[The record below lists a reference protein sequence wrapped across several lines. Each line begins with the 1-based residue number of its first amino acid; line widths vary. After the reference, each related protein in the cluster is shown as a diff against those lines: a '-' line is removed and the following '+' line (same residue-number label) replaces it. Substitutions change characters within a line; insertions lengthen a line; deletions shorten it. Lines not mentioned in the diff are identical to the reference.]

1 MDTVSILVKLT
12 SNIFEMFCMPLTIL
26 YIIGES
32 PDYFS
37 QLIDKLFSAEKK
49 PITPSKMMHFFIT
62 MLINLISDSRNV
74 CDTCMTNC
82 CSICFDP
89 VMFHWLFLETNRG
102 HDDKTGGE
110 EKGPVPC
117 HAG

>member
-1 MDTVSILVKLT
+1 M
-12 SNIFEMFCMPLTIL
+12 
-26 YIIGES
+26 
-32 PDYFS
+32 
-37 QLIDKLFSAEKK
+37 
-49 PITPSKMMHFFIT
+49 
-62 MLINLISDSRNV
+62 
-74 CDTCMTNC
+74 CMTNC

-89 VMFHWLFLETNRG
+89 IMFHWLFLETNRG